1 MFMPKYF
8 YRHIPAG
15 FALLAACTAYAQS
28 PSFSQNGTAGLID
41 MPSAQLL
48 PDGETAWTFT
58 KSGTSYGGTL
68 AFQMLPNLETAVHF
82 MTLPD
87 WTGVGVDAFAQT
99 LDLKYQ
105 ILEETGNLPSLAIGS
120 RGFLSNGPLT
130 SEYIVASKNVGHG
143 LTVTGGLGWGRLGSY
158 DPIAS
163 IGTRP
168 AVDLAVEFDHMF
180 SGDMALFGGVEWDTP
195 VKGLSL
201 KAEYSSDAYTGEQVF
216 GDFEHASPLNF
227 GIDYE
232 PVRGVSVGGYYNYG
246 SDFGLRLTLSG
257 NPNRPIVPSDLGTG
271 PVPVNPRVGDYDR
284 NESWANSPM
293 ATDFIIGALAP
304 VLEAEG
310 IVIEEALITGNT
322 IDLYI
327 SNNNI
332 PQTTKAI
339 GRIVRTL
346 SVALPHS
353 VEVFRITPMAS
364 GLATTTVEIRRSDL
378 EAQVDRPSAGPDS
391 WASTRFTDA
400 ANHLP
405 EGAWARDIYPDF
417 SWSLNPLIPVN
428 LASNGSAAR
437 IDVLLNA
444 SASYRL
450 SRGLSV
456 NGSLTQKIY
465 GNIGEDAVPSAS
477 PTPVRSN
484 FALYQTNGP
493 TLDRLTA
500 DYDFKLTPDTYA
512 RVTGGY
518 LERMFAGVSGEVLWM
533 PTNQNWGLG
542 AEVSAV
548 QQRAYDDMFGF
559 EDYQT
564 VTGHA
569 SLYWDTGYHGIE
581 AQVDVGRYLAGDV
594 GSTVTLTRRFENG
607 WEVSGFVTLT
617 DMPFEDFGEGNFA
630 KGVSLSI
637 PLRWT
642 MPLETRSNTGVSL
655 GTIGG
660 DGGARLELGERLYNT
675 IRDYDVVDFN
685 ETWGAYWQ

>member
-1 MFMPKYF
+1 MPKYL

-15 FALLAACTAYAQS
+15 FVLLAATATSAGPASYALDG
-28 PSFSQNGTAGLID
+28 GTGLID
-41 MPSAQLL
+41 MPSAQFL
-48 PDGETAWTFT
+48 PDGETAWTFMG
-58 KSGTSYGGTL
+58 SGTVYGGALT
-68 AFQMLPNLETAVHF
+68 FQMLPKLETSVHF
-82 MTLPD
+82 MTLSD
-87 WTGVGVDAFAQT
+87 WTAPGESFFVQN

-105 ILEETGNLPSLAIGS
+105 ILAETSAMPSLAIGS
-120 RGFLSNGPLT
+120 RGFLSNGPLS
-130 SEYIVASKNVGHG
+130 SEYIVASKNAGYG

-158 DPIAS
+158 EPITS
-163 IGTRP
+163 FGTRP
-168 AVDLAVEFDHMF
+168 AIDSAMGFDHLF
-180 SGDMALFGGVEWDTP
+180 SGDVALFGGVEWDTP

-201 KAEYSSDAYTGEQVF
+201 KAEYSSDAYAGEQVF
-216 GDFEHASPLNF
+216 GDFERASPFNY
-227 GIDYE
+227 GIEYE
-232 PVRGVSVGGYYNYG
+232 PIRGISIGGYYNYG
-246 SDFGLRLTLSG
+246 TDIGFRVTISG
-257 NPNRPIVPSDLGTG
+257 NPNRPIVPPDLGIG
-271 PVPVNPRVGDYDR
+271 PVPVNPRLGDYDR
-284 NESWANSPM
+284 SEGWANNPM
-293 ATDFIIGALAP
+293 VTEFLVTALAP
-304 VLEAEG
+304 VLEPEG

-327 SNNNI
+327 SNNNM

-364 GLATTTVEIRRSDL
+364 GLATTTVEIHRSDL
-378 EAQVDRPSAGPDS
+378 EAQVDRPNAGPDS

-400 ANHLP
+400 SNRLP
-405 EGAWARDIYPDF
+405 EGAWTRDIYPDF
-417 SWSLNPLIPVN
+417 SWSLNPTIPVN
-428 LASNGSAAR
+428 MGSNGSAAS
-437 IDVLLNA
+437 IDILLNA

-456 NGSLTQKIY
+456 NGSLTQKVI
-465 GNIGEDAVPSAS
+465 GNIGAGAVPSTN

-484 FALYQTNGP
+484 FALYQTGGP

-500 DYDFKLTPDTYA
+500 DYDFKLTPSTYA
-512 RVTGGY
+512 RVTAGY

-533 PTNQNWGLG
+533 PTNQNWGIG

-548 QQRAYDDMFGF
+548 QQRGYDDMFGF

-569 SLYWDTGYHGIE
+569 SFYWDTGYHGIE

-617 DMPFEDFGEGNFA
+617 DMPFADFGEGDFA

-642 MPLETRSNTGVSL
+642 MPLETRSNTGIAL
-655 GTIGG
+655 GTMGG
-660 DGGARLELGERLYNT
+660 DGGARLELGERLYTT